1 MKNLRIRRAK
11 NRRGMTLVE
20 VMVVIAIVLTL
31 MSALA
36 FGVWS
41 VFSDAQAETTKV
53 TMNRVAQKVE
63 IYYLRKKK
71 IPNDLGEVFSGEDEP
86 IDGWGNKF
94 VLRAG
99 GDGNRKFDIVSYG
112 ADGAEGGS
120 GNDEDIKLSEL

>member
-1 MKNLRIRRAK
+1 MRNLRNLRREQ
-11 NRRGMTLVE
+11 RRGMTLVE

-36 FGVWS
+36 LGVWT

-53 TMNRVAQKVE
+53 TMNRAAQKVE

-71 IPNDLGEVFSGEDEP
+71 IPNDLGEVFAGEPEP
-86 IDGWGNKF
+86 VDGWGNKF

-99 GDGNRKFDIVSYG
+99 GNGNRKFDLISYG

-120 GNDEDIKLSEL
+120 GNDEDIRLSDL